1 MIAIILSACLLSN
14 GSVCREHRIP
24 LPADVSAFQCMMT
37 AQIQLAR
44 WSAEHPQWR
53 IVRWR
58 CRPDSQ
64 EDI

>member
-1 MIAIILSACLLSN
+1 
-14 GSVCREHRIP
+14 
-24 LPADVSAFQCMMT
+24 MMT

-53 IVRWR
+53 IVRWK